1 MWWKAMRSTQQ
12 YTKDDKINGKS
23 TEMQF
28 RVTQAAADHIF
39 QLILPLKSM
48 LTDKHSKTYLKS
60 LFLLATI

>member
-1 MWWKAMRSTQQ
+1 MWWKATRSTQQ

-48 LTDKHSKTYLKS
+48 LTDKHFKT
-60 LFLLATI
+60 